1 MKNGFQAS
9 NFIRVEI
16 SDSGKLIPR
25 LTASRV
31 NSCEFP
37 FGNLYVW
44 GYPCGTSWQEYNGH
58 LYFYLPCMDELYF
71 MDTAE
76 NPPPPEE
83 LIEIAKAMQ
92 SMGRE
97 GSFFQVRQE
106 YIDQHKAVLEQ
117 YFVIEQ
123 LPEETAEYIYSVQA
137 LVELK
142 GEKLRKK
149 RNLIKQF
156 ERDYPN
162 ARLEDVKPGKVLE
175 DCLALAAEWRAGQE
189 DPDTEELIMESEAL
203 AHLRDGFDEMQFA
216 GVAVYDDDRLLAFA
230 IYCRINAEMFTE
242 SFEKSR
248 FNCKGAAQFVNHAM
262 AKRLADQC
270 LYINREQDLGSAGLR
285 QAKLSYDPILLL
297 RNYALTPR

>member
-1 MKNGFQAS
+1 MENKFQSSGFK
-9 NFIRVEI
+9 RVKVCDAEQ
-16 SDSGKLIPR
+16 LIPR

-71 MDTAE
+71 METTDG
-76 NPPPPEE
+76 NPPPEE
-83 LIEIAKAMQ
+83 LIHVAETMKQ
-92 SMGRE
+92 QGLN
-97 GSFFQVRQE
+97 GSFFQVRKE
-106 YIDQHKAVLEQ
+106 YIEQHKDILEQ
-117 YFVIEQ
+117 YFTIEQ

-156 ERDYPN
+156 ERDYPDT
-162 ARLEDVKPGKVLE
+162 EVVDVKPGRVLD
-175 DCLALAAEWRAGQE
+175 DCLALAAEWRAAQE

-203 AHLRDGFDEMQFA
+203 AHLKDGFEEMQFE
-216 GVAVYDDDRLLAFA
+216 GVAVYDGDRLLAFA
-230 IYCRINAEMFTE
+230 IYCRINSEMYTE

-248 FNCKGAAQFVNHAM
+248 AKGAAQFINHAM
-262 AKRLADQC
+262 AKRLTGKC

-285 QAKLSYDPILLL
+285 QAKLSYNPILLL
-297 RNYALTPR
+297 QNYALTPR

>member
-1 MKNGFQAS
+1 METGFQAS
-9 NFIRVEI
+9 NFKRVEL
-16 SDSGKLIPR
+16 SDAETLIPR
-25 LTASRV
+25 LTASYV

-71 MDTAE
+71 MDAAE
-76 NPPPPEE
+76 GSPAPEE
-83 LIEIAKAMQ
+83 LIHVAEMMRKQ
-92 SMGRE
+92 GGN
-97 GSFFQVRQE
+97 GSFFQVRKE
-106 YIDQHKAVLEQ
+106 YIDQHKSVLEQ
-117 YFVIEQ
+117 YFTIEQ
-123 LPEETAEYIYSVQA
+123 LPVETAEYIYSVQA
-137 LVELK
+137 LVDLK

-156 ERDYPN
+156 VRDYPN
-162 ARLEDVKPGKVLE
+162 ARLEEVKPGRVLE
-175 DCLALAAEWRAGQE
+175 DCLALSAEWRAGQS

-203 AHLRDGFDEMQFA
+203 SHLREGFEEMQFE
-216 GVAVYDDDRLLAFA
+216 GIAVYDEDRLLAFA

-248 FNCKGAAQFVNHAM
+248 TGCKGAAQFVNHAM
-262 AKRLADQC
+262 AKRLAEKC
-270 LYINREQDLGSAGLR
+270 RYINREQDLGSAGLR

-297 RNYALTPR
+297 RNYSLTPR